1 MTFWGSTRPA
11 AVTAVA
17 VTLLAGCDRPEPAR
31 PAPAPAPRPA
41 AAPPPVTAPAALTRA
56 DILSALAKAA
66 SDHAA
71 GGKPDTALAGR
82 TFAIRLPFGCWGP
95 EPAGA
100 AKDGLAHWT
109 WSKDRNS
116 IRLTASPA
124 DWGRSPLLVPA
135 GVEPPWDGV
144 EGFWIA
150 RPWLTSDAC
159 PAAQAA
165 AAGAPPLALAPAP
178 MTMGLAAILSP
189 EGSRLG
195 RRDGEAYSFVIRGE
209 GETPPALPIG
219 GYRLVLEGRIR
230 TFPDGSPVRCT
241 SDSPDRR
248 PVCLAAVQLDVVAFE
263 DAAGGRLSEWRP
275 A

>member
-1 MTFWGSTRPA
+1 MTFWGSMRRA
-11 AVTAVA
+11 ALIATAA
-17 VTLLAGCDRPEPAR
+17 ALLAGCDRPEPAR

-41 AAPPPVTAPAALTRA
+41 PPPQVTAPAALTRA

-71 GGKPDTALAGR
+71 GGKLDTALAGR
-82 TFAIRLPFGCWGP
+82 TFAVRLPFGCFGP
-95 EPAGA
+95 ETAEA

-109 WSKDRNS
+109 WSKDRSS
-116 IRLTASPA
+116 IRLSASPA
-124 DWGRSPLLVPA
+124 DWGRSPLLIPA
-135 GVEPPWDGV
+135 GAEPPWDGV

-150 RPWLTSDAC
+150 RPWLMSDAC
-159 PAAQAA
+159 PAAQPPPSTPSLPPPAA
-165 AAGAPPLALAPAP
+165 AP

-195 RRDGEAYSFVIRGE
+195 RREGEAYSFVVRGE
-209 GETPPALPIG
+209 GETPPTLPIG

-241 SDSPDRR
+241 SDSPNRR

-263 DAAGGRLSEWRP
+263 DANGARLSEWRP
-275 A
+275 T